1 MEQEVSKWKKYESL
15 AFQKGAEGK
24 SWRKIKNELKELG
37 VPDDVATNIAK
48 YGTHPRPVQLRTKT
62 TKKAFKIEMTWEAVK
77 RVFLGSGKEGGKQ
90 IIIGFIVLL
99 IGLLITL
106 GTYSFASES
115 GGTYVVMWGAILIG
129 GINLIIGLFRWF
141 GS

>member
-1 MEQEVSKWKKYESL
+1 M
-15 AFQKGAEGK
+15 
-24 SWRKIKNELKELG
+24 
-37 VPDDVATNIAK
+37 PDDVATNIAK